1 MRFWG
6 VRTKASFFDA
16 ARGEFVG
23 SQVEFMAGSS
33 NVDPDFIT
41 KRSPDWFRI

>member
-1 MRFWG
+1 
-6 VRTKASFFDA
+6 VRTKATFFNA
-16 ARGEFVG
+16 ASGEFVG

-41 KRSPDWFRI
+41 KRSPGWFRI